1 MKEKVAQ
8 ISREKDKDRVV
19 AELKSLKDLTAKIN
33 VKMLIELSDGVVKR
47 GTTTDMRKSI
57 VKIFAEAIR
66 TKGKGKEAND
76 LTARFK

>member
-1 MKEKVAQ
+1 
-8 ISREKDKDRVV
+8 
-19 AELKSLKDLTAKIN
+19 
-33 VKMLIELSDGVVKR
+33 MLIELSDGVVKR